1 MLICK
6 YTRLGNAV
14 FVPHLDMLRA
24 VTMGIRRAGIK
35 AEYSEGF
42 NPHMKIF
49 FGQPLP
55 IGTESECEYFCVY
68 AHEEPHAF
76 MEKLSRT
83 LPEGVKIT
91 AAAKADKDPNVAKI
105 MCFADYTVTMRDI
118 EPDLKEV
125 EAFCGGK
132 ECVIEYVAK
141 GETRVQDVKSLIISA
156 TVPNRNTVKFRLCCG
171 NKNLRAERLMGFLS
185 KKFGF
190 AYGYD
195 IRKTAMYDLGGN
207 NLDKI
212 LFGSVF

>member
-55 IGTESECEYFCVY
+55 IGKESEYKYFCVY
-68 AHEEPHAF
+68 AHEEPHSF

-83 LPEGVKIT
+83 LTEGVKIT
-91 AAAKADKDPNVAKI
+91 ADGKGDEEENEEKI
-105 MCFADYTVTMRDI
+105 MCVDEYTVNMQCMKTDR
-118 EPDLKEV
+118 KEV
-125 EAFCGGK
+125 
-132 ECVIEYVAK
+132 V
-141 GETRVQDVKSLIISA
+141 D
-156 TVPNRNTVKFRLCCG
+156 
-171 NKNLRAERLMGFLS
+171 
-185 KKFGF
+185 
-190 AYGYD
+190 
-195 IRKTAMYDLGGN
+195 
-207 NLDKI
+207 
-212 LFGSVF
+212 